1 MLNRVPELSKEEI
14 HMIHDASMEV
24 LRDVGAAFHE
34 PEAINIFKKHGFTVD
49 GKTVFFQE
57 NQVMKALDTV
67 PSRFAVRGRN
77 PQKDVRIGEKDFVLI
92 PGWGAPFMIDSEGEQ
107 REATLTDYENFCKLV
122 HTSKYIDMNG
132 FLMVMPSDVPPETSH
147 LDMVLANIL
156 LCDKAFM
163 GSSQDRQKAVDSLAM
178 AAILWGGKEKIRNN
192 PVMPTKINPVSPL
205 MYSEEMAGSVIEYAR
220 YGQPLQ
226 FPDLIMAGAS
236 APVTLAGTAVVMNA
250 EDLAG
255 IVLAQLVNPGTP
267 CVYGGCS
274 CALDMRT
281 GGLALGGPEQ
291 IVLVSMCAQL
301 ASFYDIP
308 CKAGGNLTDSFY
320 PDMQAGVES
329 ALTIFM
335 TLAGGV
341 HMVDQACGILASFN
355 AMSYEKF
362 LIDEEACGMM
372 KRILNP
378 IEINDETIAL
388 DQIKQAGI
396 GGAFIEFPET
406 LERCRTEFFLP
417 DISIRG
423 SYDHWKT
430 HGKKKSSERATEALH
445 RRMDAYEKPDIDP
458 EIEKDLLQ
466 FVNRKKT

>member
-1 MLNRVPELSKEEI
+1 VNRVYELSKEEI

-24 LRDVGAAFHE
+24 LRDVGAAFHD
-34 PEAINIFKKHGFTVD
+34 PEAIHIFKKHGFKVS

-67 PSRFAVRGRN
+67 PSKFSVRARN
-77 PQKDVRIGEKDFVLI
+77 PQKDVSIGENDFVLI
-92 PGWGAPFMIDSEGEQ
+92 PGWGAPFMIDSDGEQ
-107 REATLTDYENFCKLV
+107 REATLMDYENFCKLV
-122 HTSKYIDMNG
+122 HTSQYIDMNG
-132 FLMVMPSDVPPETSH
+132 FLMVMPSDIPPETSH
-147 LDMVLANIL
+147 LDMVLANIF

-163 GSSQDRQKAVDSLAM
+163 GSSQNRQKAIDSLEM
-178 AAILWGGKEKIRNN
+178 AAVLWGGKEKIRNN
-192 PVMPTKINPVSPL
+192 PIMPSKINPVSPL
-205 MYSEEMAGSVIEYAR
+205 MYSEEMAGSVIEYAQ

-236 APVTLAGTAVVMNA
+236 APVTLAGTGVVMNA

-255 IVLAQLVNPGTP
+255 IVLTQLINPGTP
-267 CVYGGCS
+267 CIYGGCS

-301 ASFYDIP
+301 AKFYKIP
-308 CKAGGNLTDSFY
+308 CKAGGNLTDSFF

-362 LIDEEACGMM
+362 LIDEETCGMM
-372 KRILNP
+372 KRILKP
-378 IEINDETIAL
+378 VEINDETMAL

-406 LERCRTEFFLP
+406 LKRCRTEFFIP
-417 DISIRG
+417 DIMHRG
-423 SYDHWKT
+423 SYDNWKA

-445 RRMDAYEKPDIDP
+445 RRLGAYEKPDIDP

-466 FVNRKKT
+466 FVNRKRK

>member
-1 MLNRVPELSKEEI
+1 MVNRVPELSKEEI
-14 HMIHDASMEV
+14 HTIHDASMEV
-24 LRDVGAAFHE
+24 LRDVGAAFHD
-34 PEAINIFKKHGFTVD
+34 PEAVDIFKKHGFKVD
-49 GKTVFFQE
+49 GKTVFFE
-57 NQVMKALDTV
+57 EDQVMKAIDTV
-67 PSRFAVRGRN
+67 PSKFSVRARN
-77 PQKDVRIGEKDFVLI
+77 PEKHASIGENDFVLI
-92 PGWGAPFMIDSEGEQ
+92 PGWGAPFVIDSDGEQ
-107 REATLTDYENFCKLV
+107 REATLMDYENFCKLV

-132 FLMVMPSDVPPETSH
+132 FLMVMPADTALETSH
-147 LDMVLANIL
+147 LDMMLANVL

-163 GSSQDRQKAVDSLAM
+163 GSSQDRQKAADSLEM
-178 AAILWGGKEKIRNN
+178 AAILWGGKEQIRNN
-192 PVMPTKINPVSPL
+192 PVIASKINPVSPL
-205 MYSEEMAGSVIEYAR
+205 MYSAEMAGAVIEYAR

-255 IVLAQLVNPGTP
+255 IVLTQLINPGTP

-291 IVLVSMCAQL
+291 IVLVSICAQL
-301 ASFYDIP
+301 ANFYGIP
-308 CKAGGNLTDSFY
+308 CKAGGNLTDSFF

-362 LIDEEACGMM
+362 LIDEETCGMM
-372 KRILNP
+372 RRILKP
-378 IEINDETIAL
+378 VEINDETIAV

-423 SYDHWKT
+423 NYDNWKAN
-430 HGKKKSSERATEALH
+430 GKRKSSERATEALN
-445 RRMDAYEKPDIDP
+445 RRLDAYEKPDIDP
-458 EIEKDLLQ
+458 EIERNLLR
-466 FVNRKKT
+466 FVNQKRK